1 MRSMKL
7 IRILHD
13 SQPTPPTKHHVV
25 LSHADRQTLRRLVA
39 VGTAPAR
46 PLAHARILLKADAA
60 PAGPGWTDDQM
71 RAALDVSAATIVRVR
86 RADGHAGLSAA
97 IQRRPP
103 GTRRPRK
110 LDGRQEAHLVSI
122 ACSTPPPGP
131 ARWTLRL
138 LTDRF
143 VALEGQVVSDE
154 TVRRVLKKTRAS
166 RG

>member
-1 MRSMKL
+1 M
-7 IRILHD
+7 
-13 SQPTPPTKHHVV
+13 
-25 LSHADRQTLRRLVA
+25 
-39 VGTAPAR
+39 GTAPAR
-46 PLAHARILLKADAA
+46 ALARARILLKADAA
-60 PAGPGWTDDQM
+60 PAGPGWTDDQI

-86 RADGHAGLSAA
+86 RAYGHVGLSAA

-103 GTRRPRK
+103 GTSRPRK

-122 ACSTPPPGP
+122 ACSTPPPGQ

-143 VALEGQVVSDE
+143 VELEGQVVSDE
-154 TVRRVLKKTRAS
+154 TVRRVLKKTSSS